1 MLRIARTSDAPNAAS
16 IFEVAAQRRMQA
28 RLCKLDDHDTPAAM
42 SILIP
47 ALLLTMQSAA
57 PGDCVYNAVAP
68 AARSSIGA
76 AIVAKRPRSDADIEA
91 LKDAVDQCARP
102 NRWSIDSA
110 LHANGS
116 AAMRFA
122 ADTLANQLGHPTW
135 SANALAVLRKR
146 PRDQVQNL
154 AKTGSGNAEFEIV
167 LTHMLHSDPAIE
179 AALKGAS
186 DEAAEK
192 FILMVK
198 LTALSEVERLA
209 I

>member
-1 MLRIARTSDAPNAAS
+1 
-16 IFEVAAQRRMQA
+16 
-28 RLCKLDDHDTPAAM
+28 
-42 SILIP
+42 
-47 ALLLTMQSAA
+47 
-57 PGDCVYNAVAP
+57 
-68 AARSSIGA
+68 
-76 AIVAKRPRSDADIEA
+76 
-91 LKDAVDQCARP
+91 
-102 NRWSIDSA
+102 
-110 LHANGS
+110 
-116 AAMRFA
+116 MRFA

-154 AKTGSGNAEFEIV
+154 AKTGSGDAEFEIV